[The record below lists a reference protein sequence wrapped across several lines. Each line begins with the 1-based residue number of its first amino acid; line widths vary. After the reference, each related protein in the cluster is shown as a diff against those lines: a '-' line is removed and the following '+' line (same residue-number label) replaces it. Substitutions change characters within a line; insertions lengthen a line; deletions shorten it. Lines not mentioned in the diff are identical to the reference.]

1 MLLENVVVDLS
12 ECLLYLLRIEVLYL
26 CGGEPPALHTLIVVM
41 VDYLAHFRVQ
51 VELKDV
57 KTVARQLL
65 IEKVVLVAL

>member
-1 MLLENVVVDLS
+1 MNLTER
-12 ECLLYLLRIEVLYL
+12 LLYLLLIKVLDF
-26 CGGEPPALHTLIVVM
+26 CGGEPPALQTLIVVM